1 MPETT
6 PRGLTRLAFGG
17 DYNPEQWP
25 ESVWDE
31 DVRLMREAGVTM
43 VSVGIF
49 SWALLEP
56 EPGVYDFGWLDRIIG
71 LLHENGVRVD
81 LGTPTVVPPAWFYRA
96 HPDALPVTADGT
108 RLAFGSRGAIC
119 HSNGDYRAAAANI
132 TTQLAER
139 YADHP
144 ALAMWHVHNE
154 YGVPVSAC
162 YCDSCAAHF
171 RRWLETTYGSVDGVN
186 EAWGTAFWGQRY
198 AGFEQIDP
206 PRTAATVGNPG
217 QALDYKRFADAT
229 MRENFRMER
238 DILHR
243 LSPVVP
249 VTTNFMTALSQC
261 DSVDYWAWGREVDIV
276 TNDHYLITDG
286 RRTHV
291 NLAMAADL
299 TRSVAGG
306 APWILLEHSTSG
318 INWQPRNPAKAP
330 GQMARNS
337 LAHVARGS
345 EGAMFFQWR
354 QSRRGAEKFHS
365 AMVPHGG
372 TDTRVWREVV
382 ELGASLDSLS
392 AIRGTRTRADVAV
405 LWDWHSWWAQ
415 NLDWRPSEDH
425 DARERADAFYEAL
438 YDRHLT
444 VDFAHPEAD
453 LSAYPLVVV
462 PALYL
467 MTEAAGTNLREYVEN
482 GGTLV
487 VSYFSGI
494 VDEYDAV
501 HEGAY
506 PGALR
511 DVLGLTVE
519 EFSPLLP
526 DQPVRITGPDGSEL
540 TGDVWTEFVVPH
552 GAETVWTY
560 ADGLTAGH
568 PAVTRHRHGEG
579 TAWYVSTRLAA
590 QGLDALLGRAA
601 EDARLPSRADLPRDV
616 EVVRR
621 NGESGSYVFVVN
633 HTAAEAKV
641 TLEATAPNCSPANA
655 RRAGSPSRRVPSGS
669 YDSTA
674 EPLDSPSPARPR
686 AAGGGGLTS
695 SGRRSF
701 PSRLPQA
708 PNSPSSQ
715 TEFDIGQAR

>member
-25 ESVWDE
+25 EGVWQE
-31 DVRLMREAGVTM
+31 DVRLMREAGVTL

-56 EPGVYDFGWLDRIIG
+56 SPGRYDFGWLDRLLD
-71 LLHENGVRVD
+71 LLHEHGIRVD
-81 LGTPTVVPPAWFYRA
+81 LGTPTVVPPVWFYRA
-96 HPDALPVTADGT
+96 HPEALPMTAEGV
-108 RLAFGSRGAIC
+108 RYEFGSRAAIC
-119 HSNGDYRAAAANI
+119 HSNADYRAAAATI
-132 TTQLAER
+132 TTKLAER
-139 YADHP
+139 YGDHP

-171 RRWLETTYGSVDGVN
+171 RRWLATTYGTVDAVN

-198 AGFEQIDP
+198 AALEDINP
-206 PRTAATVGNPG
+206 PRITPAAVNPA

-229 MRENFRMER
+229 MRENFVAER

-243 LSPVVP
+243 LSPGVP

-261 DSVDYWAWGREVDIV
+261 DSVDYWAWGREVDLV

-306 APWILLEHSTSG
+306 APWLLLEHSTSG
-318 INWQPRNPAKAP
+318 VNWQPRNPAKAP

-345 EGAMFFQWR
+345 EGALFFQWR

-382 ELGASLDSLS
+382 ELGASIQALS
-392 AIRGTRTRADVAV
+392 EIRGTRTEADVAV
-405 LWDWHSWWAQ
+405 LWDWQSWWAQ
-415 NLDWRPSEDH
+415 NLDWRPSVDH
-425 DARERADAFYEAL
+425 EARERADAFYEAL

-453 LSAYPLVVV
+453 VSRYPLVVV

-467 MTEAAGTNLREYVEN
+467 MTEAAGRNLKAYVEQ

-494 VDEYDAV
+494 VDEHDAV

-506 PGALR
+506 PGPLR

-526 DQPVRITGPDGSEL
+526 GERVRVTGPDGTEL
-540 TGDVWTEFVVPH
+540 AADVWTEFVVPR
-552 GAETVWTY
+552 GAESVLTY
-560 ADGLTAGH
+560 ADGLTAGL
-568 PAVTRHRHGEG
+568 PAVTRHRLGEG
-579 TAWYVSTRLAA
+579 TAWYVSTRLGAD
-590 QGLDALLGRAA
+590 GLDLLLGRAG
-601 EDARLPSRADLPRDV
+601 EDARLAPRADLPRDV

-621 NGESGSYVFVVN
+621 TGTSGTYLFAVN
-633 HTAAEAKV
+633 HTGTDVKV
-641 TLEATAPNCSPANA
+641 PLEA
-655 RRAGSPSRRVPSGS
+655 AGTELLSGEAATGHLAVPPG
-669 YDSTA
+669 A
-674 EPLDSPSPARPR
+674 IRIVRL
-686 AAGGGGLTS
+686 GG
-695 SGRRSF
+695 
-701 PSRLPQA
+701 
-708 PNSPSSQ
+708 
-715 TEFDIGQAR
+715 

>member
-25 ESVWDE
+25 ESVWQE

-56 EPGVYDFGWLDRIIG
+56 SPGRYDFGWLDRLLD
-71 LLHENGVRVD
+71 LLHEHGIRVD
-81 LGTPTVVPPAWFYRA
+81 LGTPTVVPPVWFYRA
-96 HPDALPVTADGT
+96 HPEALPVTAEGV
-108 RLAFGSRGAIC
+108 RYGFGSRAAIC
-119 HSNGDYRAAAANI
+119 HSNADYRSAAAAI

-139 YADHP
+139 YGDHP

-162 YCDSCAAHF
+162 YCASCAAHF
-171 RRWLETTYGSVDGVN
+171 RRWLATTYGTVDAVN

-198 AGFEQIDP
+198 GDLEDINP
-206 PRTAATVGNPG
+206 PRLTPAAVNPG

-243 LSPVVP
+243 LSPGVP

-261 DSVDYWAWGREVDIV
+261 DSVDYWAWGREVDLV

-306 APWILLEHSTSG
+306 APWLLLEHSTSG
-318 INWQPRNPAKAP
+318 VNWQLRNPAKAP

-345 EGAMFFQWR
+345 EGALFFQWR

-382 ELGASLDSLS
+382 ELGASMEVLS
-392 AIRGTRTRADVAV
+392 EIRGTRTEADVAV

-415 NLDWRPSEDH
+415 TLDWRPSVDH

-453 LSAYPLVVV
+453 LSRYPLVVV

-467 MTEAAGTNLREYVEN
+467 MTEEAGHNLKAYVEH

-494 VDEYDAV
+494 VDQHDAV
-501 HEGAY
+501 HEGSY
-506 PGALR
+506 PGPLR

-526 DQPVRITGPDGSEL
+526 GERVRVTGPDGTEL
-540 TGDVWTEFVVPH
+540 SADVWTEFVVPR
-552 GAETVWTY
+552 GAETVSAY
-560 ADGLTAGH
+560 ADGPAAGL
-568 PAVTRHRHGEG
+568 PAVTRHRLGEG
-579 TAWYVSTRLAA
+579 TAWYVSTRLGAD
-590 QGLDALLGRAA
+590 GLDALLGRAG
-601 EDARLPSRADLPRDV
+601 EDAGLAPRTDLPRDV

-621 NGESGSYVFVVN
+621 TGASGTYLFAVN
-633 HTAAEAKV
+633 HTGSDAKV
-641 TLEATAPNCSPANA
+641 PLEAAGTELLTGDRTAGRLAVPAGA
-655 RRAGSPSRRVPSGS
+655 VRVVR
-669 YDSTA
+669 
-674 EPLDSPSPARPR
+674 LD
-686 AAGGGGLTS
+686 G
-695 SGRRSF
+695 
-701 PSRLPQA
+701 
-708 PNSPSSQ
+708 
-715 TEFDIGQAR
+715 

>member
-25 ESVWDE
+25 EDVRQD

-56 EPGVYDFGWLDRIIG
+56 SPGAYDFGWLDRLFD
-71 LLHENGVRVD
+71 LLHENGIRVD
-81 LGTPTVVPPAWFYRA
+81 LGTPTVCPPVWFYRA
-96 HPDALPVTADGT
+96 HPEALPVTAEGV
-108 RLAFGSRGAIC
+108 RYEFGSRAAIC
-119 HSNGDYRAAAANI
+119 HSSADYRAAATSI
-132 TTQLAER
+132 TTKLAER
-139 YADHP
+139 YGDHP

-171 RRWLETTYGSVDGVN
+171 RRWLESTYGTVESVN
-186 EAWGTAFWGQRY
+186 KAWGTAFWGQRY
-198 AGFEQIDP
+198 SELEEINP
-206 PRTAATVGNPG
+206 PRRTPTAVNPA

-243 LSPVVP
+243 LSPGVP

-318 INWQPRNPAKAP
+318 VNWQPLNPAKAP

-365 AMVPHGG
+365 AMVPQGG
-372 TDTRVWREVV
+372 TGTRVWREVV
-382 ELGASLDSLS
+382 ELGAALDSLGPV
-392 AIRGTRTRADVAV
+392 RGTRTQADVAM

-415 NLDWRPSEDH
+415 TLDWRPSEEH
-425 DARERADAFYEAL
+425 DPRERADAFYEAL

-453 LSAYPLVVV
+453 LSRYPLVVV
-462 PALYL
+462 PASYL
-467 MTEAAGTNLREYVEN
+467 MTEAAGHNLTEYVEN

-494 VDEYDAV
+494 VDEHDAV

-506 PGALR
+506 PGPLR

-519 EFSPLLP
+519 EFSPLLQ
-526 DQPVRITGPDGSEL
+526 DQLVRITGPDGSEL
-540 TGDVWTEFVVPH
+540 SGDVWSEFVVPR

-568 PAVTRHRHGEG
+568 PAVTRHRLGEG
-579 TAWYVSTRLAA
+579 TAWYVSTRLGAE
-590 QGLDALLGRAA
+590 GLDALLGWAI
-601 EDARLPSRADLPRDV
+601 EDAQVAPRVDLPRDV

-621 NGESGSYVFVVN
+621 DGESGSYLFAIN
-633 HTAAEAKV
+633 HTASDTKV
-641 TLEATAPNCSPANA
+641 PLEAPGTELLT
-655 RRAGSPSRRVPSGS
+655 G
-669 YDSTA
+669 
-674 EPLDSPSPARPR
+674 ER
-686 AAGGGGLTS
+686 AAG
-695 SGRRSF
+695 
-701 PSRLPQA
+701 RLEVPA
-708 PNSPSSQ
+708 GAVRVVRL
-715 TEFDIGQAR
+715 DG

>member
-6 PRGLTRLAFGG
+6 PTGLTGLAFGG

-25 ESVWDE
+25 ETVWHE

-49 SWALLEP
+49 SWALLETSR
-56 EPGVYDFGWLDRIIG
+56 GTYDFAWLDRLLD
-71 LLHENGVRVD
+71 LLHDNGIRVD
-81 LGTPTVVPPAWFYRA
+81 LGTPTVVPPVWFYRE
-96 HPDALPVTADGT
+96 HPEALPVAADGT
-108 RLAFGSRGAIC
+108 RYEFGSRGAIC
-119 HSNGDYRAAAANI
+119 HSNADYRAAAANI
-132 TTQLAER
+132 TTKLAER

-144 ALAMWHVHNE
+144 ALALWHVHNE

-171 RRWLETTYGSVDGVN
+171 RRWLERTYGDVAAVN
-186 EAWGTAFWGQRY
+186 EAWGTAFWGQHY
-198 AGFEQIDP
+198 TDFAQINP
-206 PRTAATVGNPG
+206 PRTTPTVGNPG
-217 QALDYKRFADAT
+217 QALDYKRFADET
-229 MRENFRMER
+229 IRENFVAER

-243 LSPVVP
+243 LAPGIP

-261 DSVDYWAWGREVDIV
+261 DSLDYWAWGREVDLV

-299 TRSVAGG
+299 TRSVGGG
-306 APWILLEHSTSG
+306 APWLLLEHSTSG
-318 INWQPRNPAKAP
+318 VNWQARNPAKAR

-365 AMVPHGG
+365 AMLPQAG
-372 TDTRVWREVV
+372 TESRVWREVV

-392 AIRGTRTRADVAV
+392 QIRGSRTVADVAV
-405 LWDWHSWWAQ
+405 VWDWHSWWAQ
-415 NLDWRPSEDH
+415 NLAWRPSEDH
-425 DARERADAFYEAL
+425 EARERVDAFYEAL

-467 MTEAAGTNLREYVEN
+467 MTRAAGDNLKAYVEN

-494 VDEYDAV
+494 VDEHDAV
-501 HEGAY
+501 HEGPY

-519 EFSPLLP
+519 EFSPLLGGES
-526 DQPVRITGPDGSEL
+526 VRVTGPDGSEL

-552 GAETVWTY
+552 GAEPVWTY
-560 ADGLTAGH
+560 ADGLAADR
-568 PAVTRHRHGEG
+568 PAVTRHRLGEG
-579 TAWYVSTRLAA
+579 SAWYVSTRLDAH
-590 QGLDALLGRAA
+590 GLDALLGWAA
-601 EDARLPSRADLPRDV
+601 DDAGIAPRADLPRDV

-621 NGESGSYVFVVN
+621 AGESGDFLFAIN
-633 HTAAEAKV
+633 HTALDAKV
-641 TLEATAPNCSPANA
+641 
-655 RRAGSPSRRVPSGS
+655 
-669 YDSTA
+669 
-674 EPLDSPSPARPR
+674 PLDTAGTELLTGERAVGR
-686 AAGGGGLTS
+686 LVVAAGGV
-695 SGRRSF
+695 RVV
-701 PSRLPQA
+701 RLDP
-708 PNSPSSQ
+708 
-715 TEFDIGQAR
+715 

>member
-1 MPETT
+1 MPDTT

-25 ESVWDE
+25 ESVWQE

-56 EPGVYDFGWLDRIIG
+56 APGTYDFGWLDRLLD
-71 LLHENGVRVD
+71 LLHEHGVRVD
-81 LGTPTVVPPAWFYRA
+81 LGTPTVVPPVWFYRA
-96 HPDALPVTADGT
+96 HPEALPVTAEGV
-108 RLAFGSRGAIC
+108 RYEFGSRAAIC
-119 HSNGDYRAAAANI
+119 HSNADYRAAAAAV
-132 TTQLAER
+132 TTRLAER

-144 ALAMWHVHNE
+144 ALALWHVHNE

-171 RRWLETTYGSVDGVN
+171 RRWLATTYGTVEAVN

-198 AGFEQIDP
+198 TGFEQINP
-206 PRTAATVGNPG
+206 PRLTPAAVNPA

-229 MRENFRMER
+229 MRENFVAER

-243 LSPVVP
+243 LSPGVP

-261 DSVDYWAWGREVDIV
+261 DSVDYWAWGREVDLV

-306 APWILLEHSTSG
+306 APWLLLEHSTSG
-318 INWQPRNPAKAP
+318 VNWQPRNPAKAP

-382 ELGASLDSLS
+382 ELGASVGALS
-392 AIRGTRTRADVAV
+392 EIRGTRTEADVAV

-415 NLDWRPSEDH
+415 TLDWRPSVDH

-453 LSAYPLVVV
+453 LSRYPLVVV

-467 MTEAAGTNLREYVEN
+467 MTEAAGRNLTAYVEG
-482 GGTLV
+482 GGTLA

-494 VDEYDAV
+494 VDEHDAV
-501 HEGAY
+501 HEGPY
-506 PGALR
+506 PGPLR
-511 DVLGLTVE
+511 DVLGLTIE

-526 DQPVRITGPDGSEL
+526 GERVRVTGPDGTEL
-540 TGDVWTEFVVPH
+540 GADVWTEFVVPR
-552 GAETVWTY
+552 GADTVLTY
-560 ADGLTAGH
+560 ADGPAAGL
-568 PAVTRHRHGEG
+568 PAVTRHRLGRG
-579 TAWYVSTRLAA
+579 TAWYVSTRLGAD
-590 QGLDALLGRAA
+590 GLDTLLGLAG
-601 EDARLPSRADLPRDV
+601 EDARLAPRADLPRDV

-621 NGESGSYVFVVN
+621 TGASGTYLFAVN
-633 HTAAEAKV
+633 HTAADAKV
-641 TLEATAPNCSPANA
+641 PLEAT
-655 RRAGSPSRRVPSGS
+655 GTELLTG
-669 YDSTA
+669 
-674 EPLDSPSPARPR
+674 ER
-686 AAGGGGLTS
+686 AAGPLAVPAGAV
-695 SGRRSF
+695 RVV
-701 PSRLPQA
+701 RL
-708 PNSPSSQ
+708 
-715 TEFDIGQAR
+715 DG

>member
-1 MPETT
+1 MPETS

-25 ESVWDE
+25 ESVWQD

-49 SWALLEP
+49 SWALLETS
-56 EPGVYDFGWLDRIIG
+56 PGEYDFGWLDRVIA
-71 LLHENGVRVD
+71 LLHDNGIRVD
-81 LGTPTVVPPAWFYRA
+81 LGTPTVAPPVWFYRQ
-96 HPDALPVTADGT
+96 HPDALPVTAEGV
-108 RLAFGSRGAIC
+108 RLEFGSRGAIC
-119 HSNGDYRAAAANI
+119 HSNADYRAAAANI
-132 TTQLAER
+132 TTRLAER
-139 YADHP
+139 YGDHP

-171 RRWLETTYGSVDGVN
+171 RRWLETTYGTVDAVN

-198 AGFEQIDP
+198 ASFDDINP
-206 PRTAATVGNPG
+206 PRATPTVGNPG

-229 MRENFRMER
+229 MRENFRAER

-243 LSPVVP
+243 LAPGVP

-337 LAHVARGS
+337 LGHVARGS

-382 ELGASLDSLS
+382 ELGAGLDSLAS
-392 AIRGTRTRADVAV
+392 VRGTRTEADVAV

-415 NLDWRPSEDH
+415 SLDWRPSEDA
-425 DARERADAFYEAL
+425 DPRERADALYEAL

-453 LSAYPLVVV
+453 LSRYPLVVV

-467 MTEAAGTNLREYVEN
+467 MTEAAGNNLAEYVAG

-494 VDEYDAV
+494 VDEHDAV
-501 HEGAY
+501 HEGAC

-519 EFSPLLP
+519 EFSPLLAGE
-526 DQPVRITGPDGSEL
+526 DVRLTGPDGQDL
-540 TGDVWTEFVVPH
+540 TGDVWTEFVVPR

-560 ADGLTAGH
+560 AEGLTAGH
-568 PAVTRHRHGEG
+568 PAVTRHRLGDG
-579 TAWYVSTRLAA
+579 TAWYVSTRLGPE
-590 QGLDALLGRAA
+590 GLDALLGRAA
-601 EDARLPSRADLPRDV
+601 EDAGISPRADLPYDV

-621 NGESGSYVFVVN
+621 SGGTGSYLFAIN
-633 HTAAEAKV
+633 HTAADAKV
-641 TLEATAPNCSPANA
+641 PLET
-655 RRAGSPSRRVPSGS
+655 SG
-669 YDSTA
+669 T
-674 EPLDSPSPARPR
+674 ELLTGER
-686 AAGGGGLTS
+686 AAG
-695 SGRRSF
+695 
-701 PSRLPQA
+701 RLAVPA
-708 PNSPSSQ
+708 GAVRVVRL
-715 TEFDIGQAR
+715 DG

>member
-6 PRGLTRLAFGG
+6 PRGLTGLAFGG

-25 ESVWDE
+25 ESVWRE
-31 DVRLMREAGVTM
+31 DVRLMREAGVTL

-56 EPGVYDFGWLDRIIG
+56 SPGAYDFGWLDRVLD

-96 HPDALPVTADGT
+96 HPDALPVTARGE

-119 HSNGDYRAAAANI
+119 HSNADYRAAAVDI
-132 TTQLAER
+132 TTRLAER
-139 YADHP
+139 YGDHP

-171 RRWLETTYGSVDGVN
+171 RRWLARAYGTVDAVN

-198 AGFEQIDP
+198 ASFEEIDP
-206 PRTAATVGNPG
+206 PRLTPTVGNPA
-217 QALDYKRFADAT
+217 QALDYRRFADAT
-229 MRENFRMER
+229 MRENFTAER
-238 DILHR
+238 DVLHR
-243 LSPVVP
+243 LSPGIP

-261 DSVDYWAWGREVDIV
+261 DSVDYWAWGREVDLV

-306 APWILLEHSTSG
+306 APWLLLEHSTSG
-318 INWQPRNPAKAP
+318 VNWQPRNPAKAP

-345 EGAMFFQWR
+345 EGALFFQWR

-382 ELGASLDSLS
+382 ELGASVGSLAS
-392 AIRGTRTRADVAV
+392 LRGTRTEADVAV

-453 LSAYPLVVV
+453 LSGHPLVVV

-467 MTEAAGTNLREYVEN
+467 MTRAAGDNLRAYVEN

-494 VDEYDAV
+494 VDEHDAV
-501 HEGAY
+501 HEGPH

-519 EFSPLLP
+519 EFSPLP
-526 DQPVRITGPDGSEL
+526 AGGRVRLTGPGGAEL
-540 TGDVWTEFVVPH
+540 DADVWTEFVVPR

-568 PAVTRHRHGEG
+568 PAVTRHRLGGG
-579 TAWYVSTRLAA
+579 TAWYVSTRLDAE
-590 QGLDALLGRAA
+590 GLDALLGRAA
-601 EDARLPSRADLPRDV
+601 EDTPLAPRADLPRDV

-621 NGESGSYVFVVN
+621 TGESGTFLFAIN
-633 HTAAEAKV
+633 HTATDAEV
-641 TLEATAPNCSPANA
+641 PLGTA
-655 RRAGSPSRRVPSGS
+655 GTELLTGG
-669 YDSTA
+669 
-674 EPLDSPSPARPR
+674 R
-686 AAGGGGLTS
+686 AAG
-695 SGRRSF
+695 
-701 PSRLPQA
+701 RLAVPA
-708 PNSPSSQ
+708 GAVRVVRL
-715 TEFDIGQAR
+715 DG

>member
-6 PRGLTRLAFGG
+6 PRGLTGLAFGG

-43 VSVGIF
+43 VSAGIF
-49 SWALLEP
+49 SWALLQP
-56 EPGVYDFGWLDRIIG
+56 APGVYDFGWLDRNLD
-71 LLHENGVRVD
+71 LLHDAGIRVD

-96 HPDALPVTADGT
+96 HPDALPATEDGV
-108 RLAFGSRGAIC
+108 RLEFGSRGAIC
-119 HSNGDYRAAAANI
+119 HSNADYRAAAANI
-132 TTQLAER
+132 TTKLAER
-139 YADHP
+139 YGDHP

-162 YCDSCAAHF
+162 YCESCAAHF
-171 RRWLETTYGSVDGVN
+171 RRWLEREYGTVDGVN
-186 EAWGTAFWGQRY
+186 EAWGTAFWGQHY
-198 AGFEQIDP
+198 AAFDEINP
-206 PRTAATVGNPG
+206 PRRTPTVGNPA
-217 QALDYKRFADAT
+217 QALDYRRFADAT
-229 MRENFRMER
+229 MRENFTAER

-243 LSPVVP
+243 LSPGVP

-261 DSVDYWAWGREVDIV
+261 DSVDYWAWGREADLV

-306 APWILLEHSTSG
+306 APWLLLEHSTSG
-318 INWQPRNPAKAP
+318 VNWQPRNPAKAP

-345 EGAMFFQWR
+345 DGAMFFQWR

-365 AMVPHGG
+365 AMLPHGG
-372 TDTRVWREVV
+372 TETRVFREVT
-382 ELGASLDSLS
+382 ELGAAIDSL
-392 AIRGTRTRADVAV
+392 APVRGTRTEADAAV

-425 DARERADAFYEAL
+425 DARERADAYYEAL
-438 YDRHLT
+438 YDHHLT

-453 LSAYPLVVV
+453 LSRYPLVVV

-467 MTEAAGTNLREYVEN
+467 MTEAAGSNLREYVEN

-494 VDEYDAV
+494 VDEHDAV
-501 HEGAY
+501 HEGPY

-519 EFSPLLP
+519 EFSPLLRGER
-526 DQPVRITGPDGSEL
+526 VRLDGPDGAGL
-540 TGDVWTEFVVPH
+540 DADVWTEFVVPR

-560 ADGLTAGH
+560 ADGLTAGR
-568 PAVTRHRHGEG
+568 PAVTRHRLGEG
-579 TAWYVSTRLAA
+579 TAWYVSTRLGAE
-590 QGLDALLGRAA
+590 GLATLLGRAA
-601 EDARLPSRADLPRDV
+601 EDARIAPRGDLPRDV

-621 NGESGSYVFVVN
+621 TGESGTFLFAIN
-633 HTAAEAKV
+633 HTATDAKV
-641 TLEATAPNCSPANA
+641 PLETP
-655 RRAGSPSRRVPSGS
+655 GTELLTG
-669 YDSTA
+669 
-674 EPLDSPSPARPR
+674 ER
-686 AAGGGGLTS
+686 AAGRIAVPAGAV
-695 SGRRSF
+695 RVV
-701 PSRLPQA
+701 RL
-708 PNSPSSQ
+708 
-715 TEFDIGQAR
+715 DG

>member
-25 ESVWDE
+25 ESVWQE
-31 DVRLMREAGVTM
+31 DVRLMREAGVTL

-56 EPGVYDFGWLDRIIG
+56 SPGTYDFGWLDRLLD
-71 LLHENGVRVD
+71 LLHEHGIRVD
-81 LGTPTVVPPAWFYRA
+81 LGTPTVVPPVWFYRA
-96 HPDALPVTADGT
+96 HPEALPVTAEGV
-108 RLAFGSRGAIC
+108 RYEFGSRAAIC
-119 HSNGDYRAAAANI
+119 HSNADYRRAAASI
-132 TTQLAER
+132 TRKLAER
-139 YADHP
+139 YGDHP

-162 YCDSCAAHF
+162 YCASCAAHF
-171 RRWLETTYGSVDGVN
+171 RRWLATTYGTVDAVN

-198 AGFEQIDP
+198 GDLEDINP
-206 PRTAATVGNPG
+206 PRLTPAAVNPA

-243 LSPVVP
+243 LSPGVP

-261 DSVDYWAWGREVDIV
+261 DSVDYWAWGREIDLV

-306 APWILLEHSTSG
+306 APWLLLEHSTSG
-318 INWQPRNPAKAP
+318 VNWQLRNPAKAP

-345 EGAMFFQWR
+345 EGALFFQWR

-382 ELGASLDSLS
+382 ELGASVEALS
-392 AIRGTRTRADVAV
+392 EIRGTRTEADVAM

-415 NLDWRPSEDH
+415 NLDWRPSVDH
-425 DARERADAFYEAL
+425 EARERADAFYEAL

-453 LSAYPLVVV
+453 VSRYPLVVV

-467 MTEAAGTNLREYVEN
+467 MTEAAGRNLEAYVEN

-494 VDEYDAV
+494 VDEHDAV

-506 PGALR
+506 PGPLR

-526 DQPVRITGPDGSEL
+526 GERVRVTGPDGTEL
-540 TGDVWTEFVVPH
+540 AADVWTEFVVPR
-552 GAETVWTY
+552 GAETVLTY
-560 ADGLTAGH
+560 ADGLAAGL
-568 PAVTRHRHGEG
+568 PAVTRHRLGEG
-579 TAWYVSTRLAA
+579 TAWYVSTRLGAD
-590 QGLDALLGRAA
+590 GLDALLGRAG
-601 EDARLPSRADLPRDV
+601 EDARLAPRADLPRDV

-621 NGESGSYVFVVN
+621 TGASGTYLFAVN
-633 HTAAEAKV
+633 HTGSDVKV
-641 TLEATAPNCSPANA
+641 PLEA
-655 RRAGSPSRRVPSGS
+655 AGTELLTG
-669 YDSTA
+669 
-674 EPLDSPSPARPR
+674 EP
-686 AAGGGGLTS
+686 AAGRLAVPAGAVRVVRLGG
-695 SGRRSF
+695 
-701 PSRLPQA
+701 
-708 PNSPSSQ
+708 
-715 TEFDIGQAR
+715 

>member
-25 ESVWDE
+25 ESVWQE

-56 EPGVYDFGWLDRIIG
+56 SPGRYDFGWLDRLLD
-71 LLHENGVRVD
+71 LLHEHGIRVD
-81 LGTPTVVPPAWFYRA
+81 LGTPTVVPPVWFYRA
-96 HPDALPVTADGT
+96 HPEALPVTAEGV
-108 RLAFGSRGAIC
+108 RYEFGSRAAIC
-119 HSNGDYRAAAANI
+119 HSNADYRSAAAAI
-132 TTQLAER
+132 TTKLAER
-139 YADHP
+139 YGDHP

-162 YCDSCAAHF
+162 YCASCAAHF
-171 RRWLETTYGSVDGVN
+171 RRWLATTYGTVDAVN

-198 AGFEQIDP
+198 GGFEDINP
-206 PRTAATVGNPG
+206 PRLTPAAVNPG

-243 LSPVVP
+243 LSPGVP

-261 DSVDYWAWGREVDIV
+261 DSVDYWAWGREVDLV

-306 APWILLEHSTSG
+306 APWLLLEHSTSG
-318 INWQPRNPAKAP
+318 VNWQLRNPAKAP

-345 EGAMFFQWR
+345 EGALFFQWR

-382 ELGASLDSLS
+382 ELGASMEVLS
-392 AIRGTRTRADVAV
+392 EIRGTRTEADVAV

-415 NLDWRPSEDH
+415 TLDWRPSVDH

-453 LSAYPLVVV
+453 LSRYPLVVV

-467 MTEAAGTNLREYVEN
+467 MTEAAGRNLKAYVEQ

-487 VSYFSGI
+487 VSFFSGI
-494 VDEYDAV
+494 VDQHDAV

-506 PGALR
+506 PGPLR

-526 DQPVRITGPDGSEL
+526 GERVRVTGPDGTEL
-540 TGDVWTEFVVPH
+540 SADVWTEFVVPR
-552 GAETVWTY
+552 GAETVSAY
-560 ADGLTAGH
+560 ADGPAAGL
-568 PAVTRHRHGEG
+568 PAVTRHRLGEG
-579 TAWYVSTRLAA
+579 TAWYVSTRLGAD
-590 QGLDALLGRAA
+590 GLDALLGRAG
-601 EDARLPSRADLPRDV
+601 EDAGLAPRTDLPRDV

-621 NGESGSYVFVVN
+621 TGASGTYLFAVN
-633 HTAAEAKV
+633 HTGSDAKV
-641 TLEATAPNCSPANA
+641 PLEA
-655 RRAGSPSRRVPSGS
+655 AGTELLTG
-669 YDSTA
+669 D
-674 EPLDSPSPARPR
+674 R
-686 AAGGGGLTS
+686 AAG
-695 SGRRSF
+695 
-701 PSRLPQA
+701 RLAVPA
-708 PNSPSSQ
+708 GAVRIVRL
-715 TEFDIGQAR
+715 DG

>member
-1 MPETT
+1 MPETA
-6 PRGLTRLAFGG
+6 PKGLTRLAFGG

-25 ESVWDE
+25 ESVWQE

-56 EPGVYDFGWLDRIIG
+56 APGEYDFGWLDRIMD
-71 LLHENGVRVD
+71 LLHANGIRVD
-81 LGTPTVVPPAWFYRA
+81 LGTPTVAPPAWFYRA
-96 HPDALPVTADGT
+96 HPEALPVTADGV
-108 RLAFGSRGAIC
+108 RYEFGSRAAIC
-119 HSNGDYRAAAANI
+119 HSNAHYRAAAADI
-132 TTQLAER
+132 TTRLAER
-139 YADHP
+139 YGDHP
-144 ALAMWHVHNE
+144 ALALWHVHNE

-171 RRWLETTYGSVDGVN
+171 RRWLAATYGTVDAVN

-198 AGFEQIDP
+198 ADLEQINP
-206 PRTAATVGNPG
+206 PRTTPTVGNPA
-217 QALDYKRFADAT
+217 QALDYRRFADAT

-243 LSPVVP
+243 LSPGVP

-261 DSVDYWAWGREVDIV
+261 DSVDYWAWGREVDLV

-299 TRSVAGG
+299 TRSVARG
-306 APWILLEHSTSG
+306 APWLLLEHSTSG
-318 INWQPRNPAKAP
+318 VNWQPRNPAKAP

-382 ELGASLDSLS
+382 ELGAAVDAL
-392 AIRGTRTRADVAV
+392 AAVRGTRTEADVAV

-415 NLDWRPSEDH
+415 TLQWRPSEDH
-425 DARERADAFYEAL
+425 DPRERADTFYEVL

-467 MTEAAGTNLREYVEN
+467 MTEAAGRNLRAYVEG

-494 VDEYDAV
+494 VDEHDAV
-501 HEGAY
+501 HEGAH
-506 PGALR
+506 PGPLR

-526 DQPVRITGPDGSEL
+526 GERVRLTGPDGSEL
-540 TGDVWTEFVVPH
+540 DGDVWTEFVVPR
-552 GAETVWTY
+552 GAETVWSY
-560 ADGLTAGH
+560 ADGLPAGR
-568 PAVTRHRHGEG
+568 PAVTRHRLGEG
-579 TAWYVSTRLAA
+579 TAWYVSTRLGAD
-590 QGLDALLGRAA
+590 GLDALLGRALA
-601 EDARLPSRADLPRDV
+601 DARVAPRAGLPRDV

-621 NGESGSYVFVVN
+621 TGESGTYLFAIN
-633 HTAAEAKV
+633 HTASDAEV
-641 TLEATAPNCSPANA
+641 PLEAHGTELLT
-655 RRAGSPSRRVPSGS
+655 G
-669 YDSTA
+669 
-674 EPLDSPSPARPR
+674 ER
-686 AAGGGGLTS
+686 AADRLTVPA
-695 SGRRSF
+695 GAVRVV
-701 PSRLPQA
+701 RL
-708 PNSPSSQ
+708 
-715 TEFDIGQAR
+715 DG

>member
-25 ESVWDE
+25 ESVWLD

-43 VSVGIF
+43 VSAGIF

-56 EPGVYDFGWLDRIIG
+56 APGEYDFGWLDRILD
-71 LLHENGVRVD
+71 LLHEGGIRVD

-96 HPDALPVTADGT
+96 HPEALPVTAEGV
-108 RLAFGSRGAIC
+108 RHEFGSRGAIC
-119 HSNGDYRAAAANI
+119 HSNADYRAAAANI
-132 TTQLAER
+132 TTKLAER
-139 YADHP
+139 YGDHP

-171 RRWLETTYGSVDGVN
+171 RRWLADTYGGVDAVN
-186 EAWGTAFWGQRY
+186 EAWGTAFWGQHY
-198 AGFEQIDP
+198 TGLDQINP
-206 PRTAATVGNPG
+206 PRATPTVGNPG

-229 MRENFRMER
+229 IRENFRMER

-243 LSPVVP
+243 LSPGIP

-261 DSVDYWAWGREVDIV
+261 DSMDYWAWGREVDLV

-306 APWILLEHSTSG
+306 APWLLLEHSTSG
-318 INWQPRNPAKAP
+318 VNWQPRNPAKAP
-330 GQMARNS
+330 GEMARNS

-365 AMVPHGG
+365 AMLPHGG
-372 TDTRVWREVV
+372 TGTRVWREVV
-382 ELGASLDSLS
+382 ELGASIDSLS
-392 AIRGTRTRADVAV
+392 QIRGTRTRADVAV
-405 LWDWHSWWAQ
+405 LWDWQSWWAQ
-415 NLDWRPSEDH
+415 NLQWRPSEDH
-425 DARERADAFYEAL
+425 DPRERADSFYEAL

-453 LSAYPLVVV
+453 LSSYPLVVV

-467 MTEAAGTNLREYVEN
+467 MTEAAGNNLKEYVAG

-494 VDEYDAV
+494 VDEHDSV
-501 HEGAY
+501 HDGAY
-506 PGALR
+506 PGPLR

-519 EFSPLLP
+519 EFSPLLGN
-526 DQPVRITGPDGSEL
+526 QRVRVTGPDACEL
-540 TGDVWTEFVVPH
+540 TGDVWTEFVVPR

-560 ADGLTAGH
+560 ADGLTAGR
-568 PAVTRHRHGEG
+568 PAVTRHRLGEG
-579 TAWYVSTRLAA
+579 TAWYVSTRLDTH
-590 QGLDALLGRAA
+590 GLDEVLARAA
-601 EDARLPSRADLPRDV
+601 ADARIAPRADLPRDV

-621 NGESGSYVFVVN
+621 TDESGTRTFLFAIN
-633 HTAAEAKV
+633 HTATDAKV
-641 TLEATAPNCSPANA
+641 
-655 RRAGSPSRRVPSGS
+655 
-669 YDSTA
+669 
-674 EPLDSPSPARPR
+674 PLDTPGTELLTGER
-686 AAGGGGLTS
+686 AAG
-695 SGRRSF
+695 
-701 PSRLPQA
+701 RLAVPA
-708 PNSPSSQ
+708 GAVRVVRL
-715 TEFDIGQAR
+715 DG

>member
-1 MPETT
+1 MPDTS

-25 ESVWDE
+25 ESVWQE
-31 DVRLMREAGVTM
+31 DVRLMRKAGVTM

-56 EPGVYDFGWLDRIIG
+56 EPGEYDFGWLDRVIG
-71 LLHENGVRVD
+71 LLHDHGIRVD

-96 HPDALPVTADGT
+96 HPQALPVTAEGM
-108 RLAFGSRGAIC
+108 RYEFGSRGAIC
-119 HSNGDYRAAAANI
+119 HSNADYRAAAAAI
-132 TTQLAER
+132 TTKLAER
-139 YADHP
+139 YGDHP
-144 ALAMWHVHNE
+144 ALALWHVHNE

-162 YCDSCAAHF
+162 YCESCEVHF
-171 RRWLETTYGSVDGVN
+171 RRWLADTYGSVEAVN

-198 AGFEQIDP
+198 TDFAQINP
-206 PRTAATVGNPG
+206 PRATPTVGNPG
-217 QALDYKRFADAT
+217 QALDYKRFTDAT
-229 MRENFRMER
+229 IRENFRAER

-243 LSPVVP
+243 LSPGVP

-261 DSVDYWAWGREVDIV
+261 DSMDYWAWGREVDLV

-306 APWILLEHSTSG
+306 APWLLLEHSTSG
-318 INWQPRNPAKAP
+318 VNWQPRNPAKAP

-345 EGAMFFQWR
+345 DGAMFFQWR

-365 AMVPHGG
+365 AMLPHGG

-382 ELGASLDSLS
+382 ELGASVDSLS
-392 AIRGTRTRADVAV
+392 ALRGTRTEADAAM
-405 LWDWHSWWAQ
+405 LWDWPSWWAQ
-415 NLDWRPSEDH
+415 NLSWRPSEDH
-425 DARERADAFYEAL
+425 DPRERADSFYEVL

-453 LSAYPLVVV
+453 LSSYPLVVV

-467 MTEAAGTNLREYVEN
+467 MTEAAGNNVREYVEN

-494 VDEYDAV
+494 VDEHDAV
-501 HEGAY
+501 HDGAY

-511 DVLGLTVE
+511 DVLGLAVE
-519 EFSPLLP
+519 EFSPLLK
-526 DQPVRITGPDGSEL
+526 DERVRLTGPDGSVL
-540 TGDVWTEFVVPH
+540 TGDVWTEFVVPR

-560 ADGLTAGH
+560 ADGLTAGR
-568 PAVTRHRHGEG
+568 PAVTRHRLGRG
-579 TAWYVSTRLAA
+579 TAWYVSTRLDA
-590 QGLDALLGRAA
+590 QGLDTLIGWAA
-601 EDARLPSRADLPRDV
+601 EDAGLAPRADLPRDV

-621 NGESGSYVFVVN
+621 SGESGTYLFVIN
-633 HTAAEAKV
+633 HTTGDTKV
-641 TLEATAPNCSPANA
+641 
-655 RRAGSPSRRVPSGS
+655 
-669 YDSTA
+669 
-674 EPLDSPSPARPR
+674 PLDTPGTELLTGER
-686 AAGGGGLTS
+686 AAG
-695 SGRRSF
+695 
-701 PSRLPQA
+701 RLAVPA
-708 PNSPSSQ
+708 GAVRVVRL
-715 TEFDIGQAR
+715 DG

>member
-6 PRGLTRLAFGG
+6 PRGLTGLAFGG

-25 ESVWDE
+25 ETVWDE

-56 EPGVYDFGWLDRIIG
+56 SPGVYDFGWLDRNLG
-71 LLHENGVRVD
+71 LLHGAGIRVD
-81 LGTPTVVPPAWFYRA
+81 LGTPSVAPPAWFYRA
-96 HPDALPVTADGT
+96 HPDALPVTEDGV
-108 RLAFGSRGAIC
+108 RLEFGSRGAIC
-119 HSNGDYRAAAANI
+119 HSNADYRAAAANI
-132 TTQLAER
+132 TTKLAER
-139 YADHP
+139 YGDHP
-144 ALAMWHVHNE
+144 ALALWHVHNE

-162 YCDSCAAHF
+162 YCDSCADHF
-171 RRWLETTYGSVDGVN
+171 RRWLRREYATVGAVN

-198 AGFEQIDP
+198 AGFDEINP
-206 PRTAATVGNPG
+206 PRRTPTVGNPA
-217 QALDYKRFADAT
+217 QALDYRRFADAT
-229 MRENFRMER
+229 MRENFTAER

-243 LSPVVP
+243 LSPGVP

-261 DSVDYWAWGREVDIV
+261 DSVDYWAWGREVDLV

-306 APWILLEHSTSG
+306 APWLLLEHSTSG
-318 INWQPRNPAKAP
+318 VNWQPRNPAKAP

-365 AMVPHGG
+365 AMLPHGG
-372 TDTRVWREVV
+372 TDTRVFHEVT
-382 ELGASLDSLS
+382 ELGAAVASLGPIQGS
-392 AIRGTRTRADVAV
+392 RTEAGVAV
-405 LWDWHSWWAQ
+405 LWDWQSWWAQ

-425 DARERADAFYEAL
+425 DARERADAWYEAL
-438 YDRHLT
+438 YDHHLT

-453 LSAYPLVVV
+453 LSRYPLVVV

-467 MTEAAGTNLREYVEN
+467 MTKAAGDNLREYVEN

-501 HEGAY
+501 HEGPC

-519 EFSPLLP
+519 EFSPLLAGER
-526 DQPVRITGPDGSEL
+526 VRLTGPGGSGL
-540 TGDVWTEFVVPH
+540 DADVWTEFVVPR

-560 ADGLTAGH
+560 ADGLTAGR
-568 PAVTRHRHGEG
+568 PAVTRHRLGEG
-579 TAWYVSTRLAA
+579 TAWYVSTRLGAE
-590 QGLDALLGRAA
+590 GLATLLGRVV
-601 EDARLPSRADLPRDV
+601 EDTGIDPRGDLPRDV

-621 NGESGSYVFVVN
+621 TGESGTFLFAIN
-633 HTAAEAKV
+633 HTAADAKV
-641 TLEATAPNCSPANA
+641 
-655 RRAGSPSRRVPSGS
+655 
-669 YDSTA
+669 
-674 EPLDSPSPARPR
+674 PLDTPGTELLTGEP
-686 AAGGGGLTS
+686 AAG
-695 SGRRSF
+695 
-701 PSRLPQA
+701 RLAVPA
-708 PNSPSSQ
+708 GAVRVVRL
-715 TEFDIGQAR
+715 DG

>member
-1 MPETT
+1 MPDTT

-25 ESVWDE
+25 ESVWQE

-56 EPGVYDFGWLDRIIG
+56 SPGTYDFGWLDRLLD
-71 LLHENGVRVD
+71 LLHEHGVRVD
-81 LGTPTVVPPAWFYRA
+81 LGTPTVVPPVWFYRA
-96 HPDALPVTADGT
+96 HPEALPVTAEGV
-108 RLAFGSRGAIC
+108 RYEFGSRAAVC
-119 HSNGDYRAAAANI
+119 HSNADYRAAAARI
-132 TTQLAER
+132 TTALAER
-139 YADHP
+139 YGSHP
-144 ALAMWHVHNE
+144 ALALWHVHNE

-171 RRWLETTYGSVDGVN
+171 RRWLAAAYGTVDAVN

-198 AGFEQIDP
+198 TDFEQINP
-206 PRTAATVGNPG
+206 PRLTPATVNPA

-243 LSPVVP
+243 LSPGVP

-261 DSVDYWAWGREVDIV
+261 DSVDYWAWGREVDLV

-306 APWILLEHSTSG
+306 APWLLLEHSTSG
-318 INWQPRNPAKAP
+318 VNWQPRNPAKAP

-372 TDTRVWREVV
+372 TGTRVWREVV
-382 ELGASLDSLS
+382 ELGSFVDAL
-392 AIRGTRTRADVAV
+392 AEIRGTRTDADVAV

-415 NLDWRPSEDH
+415 TLDWRPSVDH

-453 LSAYPLVVV
+453 VSRYPLVVV

-467 MTEAAGTNLREYVEN
+467 MTEAAGRNLTAYVEG

-494 VDEYDAV
+494 VDEHDAV

-506 PGALR
+506 PGPLR

-526 DQPVRITGPDGSEL
+526 GERVRITGPDG
-540 TGDVWTEFVVPH
+540 TGLGADVWTEFVVPR
-552 GAETVWTY
+552 GADTVLAY
-560 ADGLTAGH
+560 ADGPAAGL
-568 PAVTRHRHGEG
+568 PAVTRHRLGEG
-579 TAWYVSTRLAA
+579 TAWYVSTRLGAD
-590 QGLDALLGRAA
+590 GLDTLLGRAA
-601 EDARLPSRADLPRDV
+601 EDARIAPRPDLPRDV

-621 NGESGSYVFVVN
+621 TGESGTYLFAVN
-633 HTAAEAKV
+633 HTGADAKV
-641 TLEATAPNCSPANA
+641 PLE
-655 RRAGSPSRRVPSGS
+655 VPG
-669 YDSTA
+669 T
-674 EPLDSPSPARPR
+674 ELLTGER
-686 AAGGGGLTS
+686 AAG
-695 SGRRSF
+695 
-701 PSRLPQA
+701 RLAVPA
-708 PNSPSSQ
+708 GAVRVVRL
-715 TEFDIGQAR
+715 DG

>member
-25 ESVWDE
+25 ESVWQE

-56 EPGVYDFGWLDRIIG
+56 SPGVYDFGWLDRVLD
-71 LLHENGVRVD
+71 LLHENGIRVD
-81 LGTPTVVPPAWFYRA
+81 LGTPTVCPPVWFYRA
-96 HPDALPVTADGT
+96 HPEALPVTPEGV
-108 RLAFGSRGAIC
+108 RHEFGSRAAIC
-119 HSNGDYRAAAANI
+119 HSNADYRSAAAAI
-132 TTQLAER
+132 TTQLAEH
-139 YADHP
+139 YGDHP

-162 YCDSCAAHF
+162 YCDACAAHF
-171 RRWLETTYGSVDGVN
+171 RRWLATTYGTVDAVN

-198 AGFEQIDP
+198 ADFGQINP
-206 PRTAATVGNPG
+206 PRLTPTSVNPG

-229 MRENFRMER
+229 MRENFVTER

-243 LSPVVP
+243 LSPGVP

-306 APWILLEHSTSG
+306 APWLLLEHSTSG
-318 INWQPRNPAKAP
+318 VNWQPRNPAKAP
-330 GQMARNS
+330 GQLARNS

-345 EGAMFFQWR
+345 DGAMFFQWR

-365 AMVPHGG
+365 AMLPHGG
-372 TDTRVWREVV
+372 TDTRVWREVTD
-382 ELGASLDSLS
+382 LGAAVETLS
-392 AIRGTRTRADVAV
+392 EIRGTRTEADVAV

-425 DARERADAFYEAL
+425 DARERADAFYEVL

-453 LSAYPLVVV
+453 LSRYPLVVV

-467 MTEAAGTNLREYVEN
+467 MTETAGNNLKAYVEN

-494 VDEYDAV
+494 VDEHDAV

-506 PGALR
+506 PGPLR
-511 DVLGLTVE
+511 DVLGVTVE

-526 DQPVRITGPDGSEL
+526 GERVRVTGTDGSEPVA
-540 TGDVWTEFVVPH
+540 DVWTEFVVPR

-560 ADGLTAGH
+560 ADGLTADR
-568 PAVTRHRHGEG
+568 PAVTRHRLGEG
-579 TAWYVSTRLAA
+579 TAWYVSTRLDTD
-590 QGLDALLGRAA
+590 GLDALLGRAI
-601 EDARLPSRADLPRDV
+601 EDARLAPRADLPRDV

-621 NGESGSYVFVVN
+621 SGDSGTYLFAFN
-633 HTAAEAKV
+633 HTGSDTKV
-641 TLEATAPNCSPANA
+641 PLETP
-655 RRAGSPSRRVPSGS
+655 GTELLTG
-669 YDSTA
+669 
-674 EPLDSPSPARPR
+674 EP
-686 AAGGGGLTS
+686 AAG
-695 SGRRSF
+695 
-701 PSRLPQA
+701 RLAVPA
-708 PNSPSSQ
+708 GAVRVVRL
-715 TEFDIGQAR
+715 DG

>member
-6 PRGLTRLAFGG
+6 PRGLSRLAFGG

-56 EPGVYDFGWLDRIIG
+56 EPGAYDFGWLDRVMDR
-71 LLHENGVRVD
+71 LHDNGIRVD
-81 LGTPTVVPPAWFYRA
+81 LGTPTVAPPKWFYRA

-119 HSNGDYRAAAANI
+119 HSNSAYRAAAAGI
-132 TTQLAER
+132 TTRLAER
-139 YADHP
+139 YGDHP
-144 ALAMWHVHNE
+144 GLAMWHVHNE

-162 YCDSCAAHF
+162 WCDSCAAHF
-171 RRWLETTYGSVDGVN
+171 RRWLETRYGGVDSVN
-186 EAWGTAFWGQRY
+186 EAWGTAFWGQHY
-198 AGFEQIDP
+198 TSLEQIDP

-229 MRENFRMER
+229 MRENFCAER

-243 LSPVVP
+243 LSPGVP

-318 INWQPRNPAKAP
+318 VNWQSRNPAKAP

-382 ELGASLDSLS
+382 ELGAALDSLS
-392 AIRGTRTRADVAV
+392 TVRGTRTQADVAV

-415 NLDWRPSEDH
+415 SLDWRPSVDH

-462 PALYL
+462 PASYL
-467 MTEAAGTNLREYVEN
+467 MTQEAGRNLARYVEN

-494 VDEYDAV
+494 VDEHDAV
-501 HEGAY
+501 HEGAC

-526 DQPVRITGPDGSEL
+526 GQQVRVTGPDGPEL
-540 TGDVWTEFVVPH
+540 TGDVWSEFVVPR

-560 ADGLTAGH
+560 ADGLAAGH
-568 PAVTRHRHGEG
+568 PAVTRHRHGRG
-579 TAWYVSTRLAA
+579 TAWYVSTRLTAR
-590 QGLDALLGRAA
+590 GLDALLGRSA
-601 EDARLPSRADLPRDV
+601 EDAGLPSRADLPHDV

-621 NGESGSYVFVVN
+621 EGASGSFVFVVN
-633 HTAAEAKV
+633 HTATEAKV
-641 TLEATAPNCSPANA
+641 
-655 RRAGSPSRRVPSGS
+655 
-669 YDSTA
+669 
-674 EPLDSPSPARPR
+674 PLDGAGTELLTGERTAGRLAVPAGAVRVVHLD
-686 AAGGGGLTS
+686 G
-695 SGRRSF
+695 
-701 PSRLPQA
+701 
-708 PNSPSSQ
+708 
-715 TEFDIGQAR
+715 

>member
-25 ESVWDE
+25 ESVWQE

-56 EPGVYDFGWLDRIIG
+56 SPGRYDFGWLDRLLD
-71 LLHENGVRVD
+71 LLHEHGIRVD
-81 LGTPTVVPPAWFYRA
+81 LGTPTVVPPVWFYRA
-96 HPDALPVTADGT
+96 HPEALPVTAEGV
-108 RLAFGSRGAIC
+108 RYEFGSRAAIC
-119 HSNGDYRAAAANI
+119 HSNADYRSAAASI
-132 TTQLAER
+132 TTKLAER
-139 YADHP
+139 YGGHP

-162 YCDSCAAHF
+162 YCASCAAHF
-171 RRWLETTYGSVDGVN
+171 RRWLATTYGTVDAVN

-198 AGFEQIDP
+198 GDLEDINP
-206 PRTAATVGNPG
+206 PRLTPAAVNPG

-243 LSPVVP
+243 LSPGVP

-261 DSVDYWAWGREVDIV
+261 DSVDYWAWGREVDLV

-306 APWILLEHSTSG
+306 APWLLLEHSTSG
-318 INWQPRNPAKAP
+318 VNWQLRNPAKAP

-345 EGAMFFQWR
+345 EGALFFQWR

-382 ELGASLDSLS
+382 ELGASMEVLS
-392 AIRGTRTRADVAV
+392 EIRGTRTEADVAV

-415 NLDWRPSEDH
+415 TLDWRPSVDH

-438 YDRHLT
+438 YDRHLA

-453 LSAYPLVVV
+453 LSRYPLVVV

-467 MTEAAGTNLREYVEN
+467 MTAAAGRNLKAYVEQ

-494 VDEYDAV
+494 VDQHDAV

-506 PGALR
+506 PGPLR

-526 DQPVRITGPDGSEL
+526 GERVRVTGPDGTEL
-540 TGDVWTEFVVPH
+540 SADVWTEFVVPR
-552 GAETVWTY
+552 GAETVSAY
-560 ADGLTAGH
+560 ADGPAAGL
-568 PAVTRHRHGEG
+568 PAVTRHRLGEG
-579 TAWYVSTRLAA
+579 TAWYVSTRLGAD
-590 QGLDALLGRAA
+590 GLDALLGRAG
-601 EDARLPSRADLPRDV
+601 EDAGLAPRADLPRDV

-621 NGESGSYVFVVN
+621 TGASGTYLFAVN
-633 HTAAEAKV
+633 HTGSDAKV
-641 TLEATAPNCSPANA
+641 ALEAVGTELLT
-655 RRAGSPSRRVPSGS
+655 G
-669 YDSTA
+669 D
-674 EPLDSPSPARPR
+674 R
-686 AAGGGGLTS
+686 AAG
-695 SGRRSF
+695 
-701 PSRLPQA
+701 RLAVPA
-708 PNSPSSQ
+708 GAVRVVRL
-715 TEFDIGQAR
+715 DG

>member
-1 MPETT
+1 MPDTT
-6 PRGLTRLAFGG
+6 PTGLTGLAFGG

-25 ESVWDE
+25 ETVWRE
-31 DVRLMREAGVTM
+31 DVALMREAGVTM

-56 EPGVYDFGWLDRIIG
+56 SPGSYEFGWLDRILD
-71 LLHENGVRVD
+71 LLHENGIRVD
-81 LGTPTVVPPAWFYRA
+81 LGTPTVAPPAWFYRA
-96 HPDALPVTADGT
+96 HPDALPVTAEGV
-108 RLAFGSRGAIC
+108 RYAFGSRGAIC
-119 HSNGDYRAAAANI
+119 HSNAAYREAAAGI
-132 TTQLAER
+132 TEQLARR

-162 YCDSCAAHF
+162 YCEGCATHF
-171 RRWLETTYGSVDGVN
+171 REWLRATYASVEAVN

-198 AGFEQIDP
+198 GSLEEIEP
-206 PRTAATVGNPG
+206 PRVTPTVGNPA
-217 QALDYKRFADAT
+217 QALDYRRFADAT
-229 MRENFRMER
+229 LRENFVRER

-243 LSPVVP
+243 LAPGAP

-261 DSVDYWAWGREVDIV
+261 DSLDYWAWGREVDLV

-306 APWILLEHSTSG
+306 APWLLLEHSTSG
-318 INWQPRNPAKAP
+318 VNWQPRNPAKAP

-337 LAHVARGS
+337 LGHVARGS
-345 EGAMFFQWR
+345 EGALFFQWR

-365 AMVPHGG
+365 AMLPHAG
-372 TDTRVWREVV
+372 TDSRVWREVV
-382 ELGASLDSLS
+382 ELGASVAELAPLK
-392 AIRGTRTRADVAV
+392 GTRTVADVAV

-415 NLDWRPSEDH
+415 SLQWRPSQDH

-467 MTEAAGTNLREYVEN
+467 ATEATAHNLKQYVEN
-482 GGTLV
+482 GGTLL

-494 VDEYDAV
+494 VDQHDAV
-501 HEGAY
+501 HPGPC

-519 EFSPLLP
+519 EFSPLLD
-526 DQPVRITGPDGSEL
+526 DQSVRITGPEGAEL
-540 TGDVWTEFVVPH
+540 TGDVWTEFVVPR

-560 ADGLTAGH
+560 ADGLAAGL
-568 PAVTRHRHGEG
+568 PAVTRHQLGEG
-579 TAWYVSTRLAA
+579 TAWYVSTRLTAA
-590 QGLDALLGRAA
+590 DLDPLLAA
-601 EDARLPSRADLPRDV
+601 ACADAGVAERPELPRDV
-616 EVVRR
+616 EVVTRH
-621 NGESGSYVFVVN
+621 GDTGTYVFAIN
-633 HTAAEAKV
+633 HTESDAKV
-641 TLEATAPNCSPANA
+641 
-655 RRAGSPSRRVPSGS
+655 
-669 YDSTA
+669 
-674 EPLDSPSPARPR
+674 PLDAHGTELLTGER
-686 AAGGGGLTS
+686 AAG
-695 SGRRSF
+695 
-701 PSRLPQA
+701 RLAVPA
-708 PNSPSSQ
+708 GAVRVVRL
-715 TEFDIGQAR
+715 DG

>member
-1 MPETT
+1 MPDTT
-6 PRGLTRLAFGG
+6 PRGLTGLAFGG

-25 ESVWDE
+25 ESVWQE

-56 EPGVYDFGWLDRIIG
+56 APGAYDFGWLDRVLA
-71 LLHENGVRVD
+71 LLHDNGIRVD
-81 LGTPTVVPPAWFYRA
+81 LGTPTAAPPAWFYRA
-96 HPDALPVTADGT
+96 HPEALPVTAEGV
-108 RLAFGSRGAIC
+108 RYEFGSRAAIC
-119 HSNGDYRAAAANI
+119 HSNADYRAAAANI
-132 TTQLAER
+132 TTRLAER
-139 YADHP
+139 YGDHP

-171 RRWLETTYGSVDGVN
+171 RRWLATTYGTVDAVN

-198 AGFEQIDP
+198 ADLEQINP
-206 PRTAATVGNPG
+206 PRLTPTAGNPA

-229 MRENFRMER
+229 MRENFVTER

-243 LSPVVP
+243 LSPGVP

-306 APWILLEHSTSG
+306 APWLLLEHSTSG
-318 INWQPRNPAKAP
+318 VNWQPRNPAKAP

-337 LAHVARGS
+337 LGHVARGS
-345 EGAMFFQWR
+345 EGALFFQWR

-382 ELGASLDSLS
+382 ELGASLESL
-392 AIRGTRTRADVAV
+392 AEIRGTRTCADAAV

-425 DARERADAFYEAL
+425 DARERADAYYEAL
-438 YDRHLT
+438 YDHHLT

-453 LSAYPLVVV
+453 LSGYPLVVA

-467 MTEAAGTNLREYVEN
+467 MTEAAGNNLKTYVEN

-494 VDEYDAV
+494 VDEHDAV
-501 HEGAY
+501 HEGAH
-506 PGALR
+506 PGPLR

-519 EFSPLLP
+519 EFSPLLRGER
-526 DQPVRITGPDGSEL
+526 VRLTGPDGSGL
-540 TGDVWTEFVVPH
+540 DADVWTEFVVPR

-560 ADGLTAGH
+560 ADGLTAGR
-568 PAVTRHRHGEG
+568 PAVTRHRLGAG
-579 TAWYVSTRLAA
+579 TAWYVSTRLGAA
-590 QGLDALLGRAA
+590 GLDDVLGRAG
-601 EDARLPSRADLPRDV
+601 EDARIAPRADLPRDV

-621 NGESGSYVFVVN
+621 TGESGTCLFVIN
-633 HTAAEAKV
+633 HTATDTKV
-641 TLEATAPNCSPANA
+641 PLET
-655 RRAGSPSRRVPSGS
+655 SGTELLS
-669 YDSTA
+669 G
-674 EPLDSPSPARPR
+674 ER
-686 AAGGGGLTS
+686 AAG
-695 SGRRSF
+695 
-701 PSRLPQA
+701 RLAVPA
-708 PNSPSSQ
+708 GAVRVVRL
-715 TEFDIGQAR
+715 DG

>member
-56 EPGVYDFGWLDRIIG
+56 DPGVYDFGWLDRIIG

-119 HSNGDYRAAAANI
+119 HSSGAYRAAAANI
-132 TTQLAER
+132 TTKLAER

-198 AGFEQIDP
+198 TGFEQIDP

-243 LSPVVP
+243 LSPGVP

-365 AMVPHGG
+365 AMVPQGG

-392 AIRGTRTRADVAV
+392 TIRGTRTQADVAV

-467 MTEAAGTNLREYVEN
+467 MTEAAGANLREYVES

-494 VDEYDAV
+494 VDEHDAV

-519 EFSPLLP
+519 EFSPLLR
-526 DQPVRITGPDGSEL
+526 DQLVRITGPDGSEL

-568 PAVTRHRHGEG
+568 PAVTRHRHGQG
-579 TAWYVSTRLAA
+579 TAWYVSTRLTA
-590 QGLDALLGRAA
+590 QGLDALLGWAA
-601 EDARLPSRADLPRDV
+601 EDARLPSRADLPHDV

-621 NGESGSYVFVVN
+621 DGESGSYVFVVN

-641 TLEATAPNCSPANA
+641 TLESDGTELLT
-655 RRAGSPSRRVPSGS
+655 G
-669 YDSTA
+669 
-674 EPLDSPSPARPR
+674 ER
-686 AAGGGGLTS
+686 AAGGLAVPAGAV
-695 SGRRSF
+695 RVV
-701 PSRLPQA
+701 RL
-708 PNSPSSQ
+708 
-715 TEFDIGQAR
+715 DG

>member
-25 ESVWDE
+25 ESVWQE
-31 DVRLMREAGVTM
+31 DVRLMREAGVTL

-56 EPGVYDFGWLDRIIG
+56 SPGTYDFGWLDRLLD
-71 LLHENGVRVD
+71 LLHEHGIRVD
-81 LGTPTVVPPAWFYRA
+81 LGTPTVVPPVWFYRA
-96 HPDALPVTADGT
+96 HPEALPVTAEGV
-108 RLAFGSRGAIC
+108 RYEFGSRAAIC
-119 HSNGDYRAAAANI
+119 HSNDDYRRAAASI
-132 TTQLAER
+132 TRKLAER
-139 YADHP
+139 YGDHP

-162 YCDSCAAHF
+162 YCASCAAHF
-171 RRWLETTYGSVDGVN
+171 RRWLATTYGTVDAVN

-198 AGFEQIDP
+198 GDLEDINP
-206 PRTAATVGNPG
+206 PRLTPAAVNPA

-243 LSPVVP
+243 LSPGVP

-261 DSVDYWAWGREVDIV
+261 DSVDYWAWGREIDLV

-306 APWILLEHSTSG
+306 APWLLLEHSTSG
-318 INWQPRNPAKAP
+318 VNWQLRNPAKAP

-345 EGAMFFQWR
+345 EGALFFQWR

-382 ELGASLDSLS
+382 ELGASVEALS
-392 AIRGTRTRADVAV
+392 EIRGTRTEADVAM

-415 NLDWRPSEDH
+415 NLDWRPSVDH
-425 DARERADAFYEAL
+425 EARERADAFYEAL

-453 LSAYPLVVV
+453 VSRYPLVVV

-467 MTEAAGTNLREYVEN
+467 MTEAAGRNLKAYVEN

-494 VDEYDAV
+494 VDEHDAV

-506 PGALR
+506 PGPLR

-526 DQPVRITGPDGSEL
+526 GERVRVTGPDGTEL
-540 TGDVWTEFVVPH
+540 AADVWTEFVVPR
-552 GAETVWTY
+552 GAETVLTY
-560 ADGLTAGH
+560 ADGLAAGL
-568 PAVTRHRHGEG
+568 PAVTRHRLGEG
-579 TAWYVSTRLAA
+579 TAWYVSTRLGAD
-590 QGLDALLGRAA
+590 GLDALLGRAG
-601 EDARLPSRADLPRDV
+601 EDARLAPRADLPRDV

-621 NGESGSYVFVVN
+621 TGASGTYLFAVN
-633 HTAAEAKV
+633 HTGSDVKV
-641 TLEATAPNCSPANA
+641 PLEA
-655 RRAGSPSRRVPSGS
+655 AGTELLTG
-669 YDSTA
+669 
-674 EPLDSPSPARPR
+674 EP
-686 AAGGGGLTS
+686 AAGRLAVPAGAVRVVRLGG
-695 SGRRSF
+695 
-701 PSRLPQA
+701 
-708 PNSPSSQ
+708 
-715 TEFDIGQAR
+715 

>member
-25 ESVWDE
+25 ESVWQE

-56 EPGVYDFGWLDRIIG
+56 SPGRYDFGWLDRLLD
-71 LLHENGVRVD
+71 LLHGHGVRVD
-81 LGTPTVVPPAWFYRA
+81 LGTPTVVPPVWFYRA
-96 HPDALPVTADGT
+96 HPEALPVTAEGV
-108 RLAFGSRGAIC
+108 RYEFGSRAAIC
-119 HSNGDYRAAAANI
+119 HSNADYRSAAAAI
-132 TTQLAER
+132 TTKLAER

-162 YCDSCAAHF
+162 YCASCAAHF
-171 RRWLETTYGSVDGVN
+171 RRWLATTYGTVDAVN
-186 EAWGTAFWGQRY
+186 EAWGTAFWSQRY
-198 AGFEQIDP
+198 GGFEDINP
-206 PRTAATVGNPG
+206 PRLTPAAVNPG

-243 LSPVVP
+243 LSPGVP

-261 DSVDYWAWGREVDIV
+261 DSVDYWAWGREVDLV

-306 APWILLEHSTSG
+306 APWLLLEHSTSG
-318 INWQPRNPAKAP
+318 VNWQLRNPAKAP

-345 EGAMFFQWR
+345 DGALFFQWR

-382 ELGASLDSLS
+382 ELGADIEALS
-392 AIRGTRTRADVAV
+392 EIRGTRTEADVAV

-415 NLDWRPSEDH
+415 TLDWRPSVDH

-453 LSAYPLVVV
+453 LSRYPLVVV

-467 MTEAAGTNLREYVEN
+467 MTEAAGRNLTAYVEQ

-494 VDEYDAV
+494 VDEHDAV

-506 PGALR
+506 PGPLR

-526 DQPVRITGPDGSEL
+526 GERVRVTGPDGTEL
-540 TGDVWTEFVVPH
+540 SADVWTEFVVPR
-552 GAETVWTY
+552 GAETVLTY
-560 ADGLTAGH
+560 ADGLTAGL
-568 PAVTRHRHGEG
+568 PAVTRHRRGKG
-579 TAWYVSTRLAA
+579 TAWYVSTRLGAD
-590 QGLDALLGRAA
+590 GLDALLGMAG
-601 EDARLPSRADLPRDV
+601 EDARLAPRTDLPRDV

-621 NGESGSYVFVVN
+621 TGASGTYLFALN
-633 HTAAEAKV
+633 HTGADAKV
-641 TLEATAPNCSPANA
+641 PLE
-655 RRAGSPSRRVPSGS
+655 VPG
-669 YDSTA
+669 T
-674 EPLDSPSPARPR
+674 ELLTGER
-686 AAGGGGLTS
+686 AAGCLAVPAGAVRVVRLGG
-695 SGRRSF
+695 
-701 PSRLPQA
+701 
-708 PNSPSSQ
+708 
-715 TEFDIGQAR
+715 

>member
-1 MPETT
+1 MPETN
-6 PRGLTRLAFGG
+6 PKGLTGLAFGG

-25 ESVWDE
+25 ESVWPE

-56 EPGVYDFGWLDRIIG
+56 VPGTYEFGWLDRLLD
-71 LLHENGVRVD
+71 LLHENGIRAD
-81 LGTPTVVPPAWFYRA
+81 LGTPTVAPPAWFYRE
-96 HPDALPVTADGT
+96 HPEALPVAPDGT
-108 RLAFGSRGAIC
+108 RYSFGSRGAIC
-119 HSNGDYRAAAANI
+119 HSNTDYRAAAASI
-132 TTQLAER
+132 TTRLATR

-144 ALAMWHVHNE
+144 ALALWHVHNE

-162 YCDSCAAHF
+162 YCASCAAHF
-171 RRWLETTYGSVDGVN
+171 RRWLAGTYGTVDALN

-198 AGFEQIDP
+198 ADFDQIDP
-206 PRTAATVGNPG
+206 PRVTPTVGNPA

-229 MRENFRMER
+229 MRENFVAER

-243 LSPVVP
+243 LAPGIP

-261 DSVDYWAWGREVDIV
+261 DSIDYWAWGREVDLV
-276 TNDHYLITDG
+276 TNDHYLMTDG

-306 APWILLEHSTSG
+306 APWLLLEHSTSG
-318 INWQPRNPAKAP
+318 VNWQPRNPAKAP

-337 LAHVARGS
+337 SPTWRAAPRVPCSSSGGS
-345 EGAMFFQWR
+345 P
-354 QSRRGAEKFHS
+354 GAEPKFHS
-365 AMVPHGG
+365 SMLPHAG
-372 TDTRVWREVV
+372 TDSRVWREVV
-382 ELGASLDSLS
+382 ELGSSIDSLAS
-392 AIRGTRTRADVAV
+392 IMGTRTVADVAV
-405 LWDWHSWWAQ
+405 LWDWQSWWAQ
-415 NLDWRPSEDH
+415 SLQWRPSEDH
-425 DARERADAFYEAL
+425 DARERADAFYAAL

-467 MTEAAGTNLREYVEN
+467 MTEAAGNNLREYVDN

-494 VDEYDAV
+494 VDEHDAV
-501 HEGAY
+501 HEGPH

-519 EFSPLLP
+519 EFSPLL
-526 DQPVRITGPDGSEL
+526 QGELVRITGPDGSEL
-540 TGDVWTEFVVPH
+540 TGDVWTEFVVPR

-568 PAVTRHRHGEG
+568 PAVTRHRLGAG
-579 TAWYVSTRLAA
+579 SAWYVSTRLGAE
-590 QGLDALLGRAA
+590 GLDALIGWAA
-601 EDARLPSRADLPRDV
+601 DDARVAPRADLPRDV

-621 NGESGSYVFVVN
+621 TGESGTYVFAVN
-633 HTAAEAKV
+633 HTASDAKV
-641 TLEATAPNCSPANA
+641 
-655 RRAGSPSRRVPSGS
+655 
-669 YDSTA
+669 
-674 EPLDSPSPARPR
+674 PLDAHGTELLTGER
-686 AAGGGGLTS
+686 AAG
-695 SGRRSF
+695 
-701 PSRLPQA
+701 RLAVPA
-708 PNSPSSQ
+708 GAVRVVRL
-715 TEFDIGQAR
+715 DD

>member
-6 PRGLTRLAFGG
+6 PKGLARLAFGG

-25 ESVWDE
+25 ESVWQE

-43 VSVGIF
+43 VSAGIF

-56 EPGVYDFGWLDRIIG
+56 ARGQYDFGWLDRLLD
-71 LLHENGVRVD
+71 LLHANGIHVG
-81 LGTPTVVPPAWFYRA
+81 LGTPTVVPPVWFYRE
-96 HPDALPVTADGT
+96 HPEALPVTADGV
-108 RLAFGSRGAIC
+108 RYEFGSRGAIC
-119 HSNGDYRAAAANI
+119 PSNTDYRAAAANI
-132 TTQLAER
+132 TTRLAER

-171 RRWLETTYGSVDGVN
+171 RRWLETTYGTLEAVN

-198 AGFEQIDP
+198 TGFAQINP
-206 PRTAATVGNPG
+206 PRTTPTVGNPA
-217 QALDYKRFADAT
+217 QALDYRRFADAT
-229 MRENFRMER
+229 LRENFCMER

-243 LSPVVP
+243 LSPGVP

-261 DSVDYWAWGREVDIV
+261 DSIDYWAWGREVDIV

-318 INWQPRNPAKAP
+318 VNWQPRNPAKAP

-372 TDTRVWREVV
+372 TDTRIWREVV
-382 ELGASLDSLS
+382 ELGASLDALNP
-392 AIRGTRTRADVAV
+392 IRGTRTQADVAV

-415 NLDWRPSEDH
+415 SLDWRPSEDH

-438 YDRHLT
+438 YDHHLT

-467 MTEAAGTNLREYVEN
+467 LTEAAGRNLTQYVDN

-494 VDEYDAV
+494 VDEHDAV

-506 PGALR
+506 PGPLR

-519 EFSPLLP
+519 EFSPLLQG
-526 DQPVRITGPDGSEL
+526 DTVRVTGPDGAEL
-540 TGDVWTEFVVPH
+540 TGDVWSEVVVPRE
-552 GAETVWTY
+552 AETVWTY
-560 ADGLTAGH
+560 ADGLTAGR
-568 PAVTRHRHGEG
+568 PAVTRHRRGEG
-579 TAWYVSTRLAA
+579 TAWYVSTRLDAH
-590 QGLDALLGRAA
+590 GLDALLGRAA
-601 EDARLPSRADLPRDV
+601 EDARIAPRADLPHDV

-621 NGESGSYVFVVN
+621 TGESGSYLFAIN
-633 HTAAEAKV
+633 HSPSDAKV
-641 TLEATAPNCSPANA
+641 PLETH
-655 RRAGSPSRRVPSGS
+655 GTELLTG
-669 YDSTA
+669 
-674 EPLDSPSPARPR
+674 ER
-686 AAGGGGLTS
+686 AAG
-695 SGRRSF
+695 
-701 PSRLPQA
+701 RLDVPA
-708 PNSPSSQ
+708 GAVRVVRL
-715 TEFDIGQAR
+715 DG